1 MEKFK
6 VFNATEKWAK
16 SLAKARA
23 IDKGEVKPKVPEP
36 RHDVVIKHYT
46 IYAKLAGK
54 EKPIAWRTLASDFDR
69 ITQTHR
75 RKIMRFAETI
85 VEGDPL
91 FEVTEYEAREE
102 RG

>member
-1 MEKFK
+1 MSYFSEEYKRRVK
-6 VFNATEKWAK
+6 K
-16 SLAKARA
+16 
-23 IDKGEVKPKVPEP
+23 IDQDLKTPKVERTQPIEP
-36 RHDVVIKHYT
+36 VIAGIKHYT

-54 EKPIAWRTLASDFDR
+54 EKPIAWRVLASDVDR
-69 ITQTHR
+69 ITGSHR
-75 RKIMRFAETI
+75 RKIMRFAEQI